1 MNQLQEE
8 IADTD
13 PRFKVEQLQ
22 KEKKELQHLV
32 NKYQTQKHIC
42 TETASIAT
50 QTDEVYVITSLSVC
64 LCVCMH
70 ECVYVYVCLCECV
83 CMCMCV
89 HLQTI

>member
-1 MNQLQEE
+1 MSSNNFAYDQLIVQDLWIEVNQLKEE
-8 IADTD
+8 MADAN

-42 TETASIAT
+42 IETASIAT

-64 LCVCMH
+64 LYVCMH
-70 ECVYVYVCLCECV
+70 V
-83 CMCMCV
+83 
-89 HLQTI
+89 

>member
-1 MNQLQEE
+1 MSSNNFAYDQLIVQDLWIEVNQLKGEM
-8 IADTD
+8 ADAN

-42 TETASIAT
+42 IETASIAT

-64 LCVCMH
+64 LYVCMH
-70 ECVYVYVCLCECV
+70 V
-83 CMCMCV
+83 
-89 HLQTI
+89 